1 MALQVS
7 DTASNR
13 RDQIANFAE
22 LLRKAPSR
30 QAIFKAIYR
39 GKKRTKT
46 VQEIAD
52 ATEFKP
58 KRVTEIAKPLARE
71 KLFDQ
76 ARQRINGE
84 VQTVYHKSEFVASNR
99 GKILQLARDKKKL
112 EGYHTKTNPAG
123 PQNAKKITLRVPFVP
138 RTRFI
143 TVDEVDQFS
152 RVRKIKNIPERLT
165 PERLAERTVKRGI
178 LRLLQEAKNPKDWG
192 GESNDIFSAKLKIG
206 DQRRRA
212 AFALKGPAK
221 KGILV
226 PGMMGK
232 NGDQVQRLFGSPAD
246 VFFVQYEGEI
256 AESVVTLMEQL
267 AKARALLGGSILFGI
282 IDRDDTYRLRLAFP
296 TAFKQS
302 K

>member
-1 MALQVS
+1 VALQVS

-30 QAIFKAIYR
+30 QLVFKAIYR

-52 ATEFKP
+52 STDFTP
-58 KRVTEIAKPLARE
+58 KRVTEIAKPLTRE

-76 ARQRINGE
+76 ARQRVNGS
-84 VQTVYHKSEFVASNR
+84 VQTVYHKNEFVASNR
-99 GKILQLARDKKKL
+99 RKILQLARDKKKL

-123 PQNAKKITLRVPFVP
+123 VRSTTKLTLRVPFSP

-143 TVDEVDQFS
+143 SIDEIEQFS
-152 RVRKIKNIPERLT
+152 RVKKIKKIPERLN
-165 PERLAERTVKRGI
+165 PERLAERIVKRGI

-192 GESNDIFSAKLKIG
+192 GESNDIFSVKLTVRG
-206 DQRRRA
+206 RRRRG

-226 PGMMGK
+226 PAMMGK

-256 AESVVTLMEQL
+256 AESIVTLMEQL
-267 AKARALLGGSILFGI
+267 AKARAVLGGEILFGI

-296 TAFKQS
+296 STFK
-302 K
+302 